1 MAFGDINREDYGQ
14 LPNLSPNLYATR
26 AERRA
31 AERKAAAERRSKGY
45 TKPSLQFGSG
55 SADKPRESSRSGLSG
70 RSSQLAPVL
79 EILNPQET
87 RQMGRSVT
95 SRRGTIADERANKG
109 SVVRAFG
116 TEYDM
121 SDPAQVAAY
130 EREQEEELRQQRLK
144 KLTVEPETE
153 TLTAET
159 ETRQPNRTVTS
170 PNSGNMPMNWAEY
183 EKFLNNYGLTA
194 DEIKSGKRNITLS
207 GFESN
212 NLPGGI
218 KPISTDKPAVGIS
231 QAGASS
237 EADINDQSRAHE
249 VDQTKNRALPRG
261 ARQREMF
268 LRQNPNYGQKE
279 TPEPNKGGL
288 SARSEALLAYDGKGG
303 MLGAIRAADASQNLM
318 RYGDRFAVK
327 VGDGEYTEI
336 TREGADKIRS
346 DMRDQ
351 KEFSQEFL
359 SNYLATPAKPADA
372 QSESAVQPKRA
383 TVDLDAMAEAY
394 KPGYFPKELGF
405 NVSYNDEIPDMGL
418 DPKLFSLGIIGKR
431 K

>member
-1 MAFGDINREDYGQ
+1 
-14 LPNLSPNLYATR
+14 
-26 AERRA
+26 
-31 AERKAAAERRSKGY
+31 
-45 TKPSLQFGSG
+45 
-55 SADKPRESSRSGLSG
+55 
-70 RSSQLAPVL
+70 
-79 EILNPQET
+79 
-87 RQMGRSVT
+87 T

-231 QAGASS
+231 QAGASP

-288 SARSEALLAYDGKGG
+288 SARS
-303 MLGAIRAADASQNLM
+303 
-318 RYGDRFAVK
+318 
-327 VGDGEYTEI
+327 
-336 TREGADKIRS
+336 
-346 DMRDQ
+346 
-351 KEFSQEFL
+351 
-359 SNYLATPAKPADA
+359 
-372 QSESAVQPKRA
+372 
-383 TVDLDAMAEAY
+383 
-394 KPGYFPKELGF
+394 
-405 NVSYNDEIPDMGL
+405 
-418 DPKLFSLGIIGKR
+418 
-431 K
+431 